1 MAEPYQLPGQFQVPS
16 MAEISYVAGDQ
27 QAGANAQWKMFTEQV
42 NAYTNINNANRLQS
56 LREKEFARQIV
67 ENDRNFELRREA
79 QDNDIRNSNLNFE
92 VTKFNFD
99 RSRETYNQ
107 LQEAWQEKDK
117 WMEAVDSLMPNGGN
131 SATYLTDKARVFR
144 MFAKNPAS
152 FTVLT
157 ELLKPYDDQYRTF
170 QATKTLEDEALV
182 QSYFDA
188 GLLDEETI
196 GDRDASSYWRETL
209 LSRDTDP
216 VAFGAGIRNLK
227 RLAETKLKEQERR
240 TAAMQEAED
249 IGRFEARRI
258 EAGLPPAKI
267 SLEGGKIKLEA
278 AAPRTVGGRGVA
290 GPGVS
295 QIAGAAKDY
304 IEIAKNLGE
313 EADALQI
320 RADELE
326 EGLEKQALQ
335 SQIDNRRRE
344 QQRYI
349 DLARQTSAMGVPA
362 QTPSAPQPTGAAGV
376 LGTPPS
382 KAPKIKDFK
391 TTPSTPAPQSR
402 NTPPTTPPPVAQG
415 GAVTGYVTPEGTR
428 LTEAEAKALQSAGQP
443 VLPLRSP
450 TLPNPFG
457 ERTTSQGIIGAVSG

>member
-1 MAEPYQLPGQFQVPS
+1 MAEPYQLPGAFQVPS
-16 MAEISYVAGDQ
+16 MAETSYIAGDQ
-27 QAGANAQWKMFTEQV
+27 QAGANANWKMFTEQI
-42 NAYTNINNANRLQS
+42 NAYTNINNANRFQS
-56 LREKEFARQIV
+56 LREKEFAQQIV
-67 ENDRNFELRREA
+67 QNDRDFELRREA
-79 QDNDIRNSNLNFE
+79 QDNDIRTSNLNFE

-99 RSRETYNQ
+99 RSREAYNQ

-117 WMEAVDSLMPNGGN
+117 WMGEIDSLMPNGGN
-131 SATYLTDKARVFR
+131 SATYLTDKARAFR
-144 MFAKNPAS
+144 LFAKNPAS

-157 ELLKPYDDQYRTF
+157 ELFKPYDDQYRTF

-196 GDRDASSYWRETL
+196 GDQDASSYWRETL
-209 LSRDTDP
+209 MSREVDP
-216 VAFGAGIRNLK
+216 VAYNAGVRNLK
-227 RLAETKLKEQERR
+227 RIADLKLKEQERK
-240 TAAMQEAED
+240 TAALQEAED

-278 AAPRTVGGRGVA
+278 AAPRTIGGRGVT

-304 IEIAKNLGE
+304 IEISKNLGE

-335 SQIDNRRRE
+335 SQVDNRRRE

-349 DLARQTSAMGVPA
+349 DLARQTSAMGAPVQA
-362 QTPSAPQPTGAAGV
+362 PSAPQPAGAAGV

-391 TTPSTPAPQSR
+391 TPTTTPAPQSR
-402 NTPPTTPPPVAQG
+402 ANPTPATAPVTQTG
-415 GAVTGYVTPEGTR
+415 SAVGFVTEEGTR
-428 LTEAEAKALQSAGQP
+428 LTESEARARQAAGQT
-443 VLPLRSP
+443 VLPLRAP
-450 TLPNPFG
+450 ALANPFG
-457 ERTTSQGIIGAVSG
+457 ERVTSQGIIGSVSG

>member
-1 MAEPYQLPGQFQVPS
+1 MAEQYQLPGAFQVPS
-16 MAEISYVAGDQ
+16 MAETSYIAGDQ
-27 QAGANAQWKMFTEQV
+27 QAGANANWKMFTEQI

-67 ENDRNFELRREA
+67 QNDRDFDLRREA
-79 QDNDIRNSNLNFE
+79 QDNDIRNSNLTYELN
-92 VTKFNFD
+92 KFNFD

-117 WMEAVDSLMPNGGN
+117 WMGEIDSLMPNGGN
-131 SATYLTDKARVFR
+131 SPTYLTDKARAFR
-144 MFAKNPAS
+144 LFAKNPAS

-157 ELLKPYDDQYRTF
+157 ELFKPYDDQFRTF
-170 QATKTLEDEALV
+170 QATKSLEDEAQV
-182 QSYFDA
+182 QSYLDA
-188 GLLDEETI
+188 GLLDDEMV
-196 GDRDASSYWRETL
+196 GDQNASAYWRETL
-209 LSRDTDP
+209 MSRDMDP
-216 VAFGAGIRNLK
+216 VAYGAGVRNLK
-227 RLAETKLKEQERR
+227 RIAELKLKEQERQR
-240 TAAMQEAED
+240 TSLQEAED

-278 AAPRTVGGRGVA
+278 AAPRTIGGRGVT

-304 IEIAKNLGE
+304 IEISKNLGE

-320 RADELE
+320 RADELG

-349 DLARQTSAMGVPA
+349 DLARQTSAMGVPTQA
-362 QTPSAPQPTGAAGV
+362 PSAPAPTGAAGV

-391 TTPSTPAPQSR
+391 TPTPAPATSPAPMSRSTPAPAVE
-402 NTPPTTPPPVAQG
+402 T
-415 GAVTGYVTPEGTR
+415 GAITGYVTEEGIR
-428 LTEAEAKALQSAGQP
+428 LTESEAKARQAAGQT
-443 VLPLRSP
+443 VLPLRAP
-450 TLPNPFG
+450 TIANPFG
-457 ERTTSQGIIGAVSG
+457 EKVTSQGIIGAVSG